1 MQNSFAAFQLPN
13 YWNILSDIDRYQYC
27 VLRAQMQAQTSKN
40 QRNKRVENFT
50 ETLEAVKRFCCRGDG
65 EDWRRF
71 LVCGVCWL
79 PEGIAINTRQL
90 RILIYKCKSSIN
102 GSLHKMGFNV
112 NLGRTEAANALI
124 MAIPMLKDNTLE
136 LRQWTVR
143 QAPPSCLS
151 PISPPILS
159 PVCSQKPF
167 EVPMINLTNLQNQQI
182 QQPIQKQ
189 CPSPVQ
195 KQPLPIPY
203 INQVFAKPVEFQET
217 LSEESYEPDYPHHDD
232 FDDLSIEQP
241 MLLDDYWN

>member
-13 YWNILSDIDRYQYC
+13 YFNFLSEYDRYQYS

-50 ETLEAVKRFCCRGDG
+50 ETLEAIKRFCCRGDG

-71 LVCGVCWL
+71 LVCGICWL

-90 RILIYKCKSSIN
+90 RILIFKCKSSIN

-124 MAIPMLKDNTLE
+124 MAIPMLKDNTIE

-143 QAPPSCLS
+143 QAPGHCLS
-151 PISPPILS
+151 PVSPPMPS

-167 EVPMINLTNLQNQQI
+167 EVPMINLTNVANQQMQPQI
-182 QQPIQKQ
+182 QEQHPVPI
-189 CPSPVQ
+189 Q
-195 KQPLPIPY
+195 KQPLPIPC
-203 INQVFAKPVEFQET
+203 INQVFSKQVEFQEVP
-217 LSEESYEPDYPHHDD
+217 SEQYFDNDYQPNS
-232 FDDLSIEQP
+232 FDDISYEQP
-241 MLLDDYWN
+241 MLIDDYWD